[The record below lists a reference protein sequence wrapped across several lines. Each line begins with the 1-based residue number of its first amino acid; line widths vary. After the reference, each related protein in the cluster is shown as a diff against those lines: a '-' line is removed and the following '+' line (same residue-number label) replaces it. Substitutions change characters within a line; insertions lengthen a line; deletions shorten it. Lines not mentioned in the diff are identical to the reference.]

1 MFPQSSGCINNI
13 PTIAIPL
20 VGWMLQCGMICD
32 TEDLVCVMAVLTAV
46 GCHRVGLVHN
56 DDEVNYVLGIILMGV
71 MKGTSIY
78 TKWCS
83 APDKILLLLVKS
95 IALPIK
101 LFNDGRAQSPIIN
114 INIPGVGCS
123 SV

>member
-56 DDEVNYVLGIILMGV
+56 DDEVNYVLGIIL
-71 MKGTSIY
+71 
-78 TKWCS
+78 CS

-123 SV
+123 LV

>member
-1 MFPQSSGCINNI
+1 VVDIGINI
-13 PTIAIPL
+13 HS
-20 VGWMLQCGMICD
+20 
-32 TEDLVCVMAVLTAV
+32 E
-46 GCHRVGLVHN
+46 
-56 DDEVNYVLGIILMGV
+56 
-71 MKGTSIY
+71 
-78 TKWCS
+78 WCS